1 MRVKLFTEKSSLLG
15 VLLIGLT
22 VISLVPGVAGA
33 GGYVN
38 PTPIGVIVP
47 TPADFH
53 TYASLQAE
61 LEGLNASKPDLVR
74 LETIGTSIQNRTI
87 YALRITEGSGD
98 KPNILFM
105 GLHHSNEWMSLETV
119 AYLARY
125 FLANAHETSRIDTIL
140 EKANLWFIPLVNPD
154 GLEYSQ
160 VHDNLW
166 RKNRRDNG
174 DGTFGV
180 DLNRNYGFQWGVGPA
195 SNTTDI
201 EYPGPDPFS
210 EPETIAIR
218 DFALANTPAFSMSY
232 HSAGGWILFPWSY
245 TPQPTSSDGL
255 LRGVAL
261 QMSNYNGYRLL
272 QEGKS
277 NHVKAGNAD
286 DWLYHSFGTLAYTV
300 EVGPS
305 FSSQDN
311 NEIGSVLL
319 SNVMPAVVGTELAL
333 HITDLNCTPKELLC
347 VPAISVVTIGVPLL
361 AGSVFFGVRVIRRN
375 RDRQNDPD
383 YVGQSTR
390 PTESASGAL
399 SSFA

>member
-1 MRVKLFTEKSSLLG
+1 LKVKVFTRNSPLLTALFV
-15 VLLIGLT
+15 VLTI
-22 VISLVPGVAGA
+22 VSLVPGVAGA
-33 GGYVN
+33 GGYAN
-38 PTPIGVIVP
+38 PTPTGVIVP
-47 TPADFH
+47 TPSDFH
-53 TYASLQAE
+53 TYATLQAE
-61 LEGLNASKPDLVR
+61 LEGLNASTPDLVR
-74 LETIGTSIQNRTI
+74 LETIGTSVQNRTI
-87 YALRITEGSGD
+87 YALRITEGHGD

-105 GLHHSNEWMSLETV
+105 GLHHANEWMSLETV
-119 AYLARY
+119 VYLARY

-180 DLNRNYGFQWGVGPA
+180 DLNRNYGFQWGVGLP

-201 EYPGPDPFS
+201 EYPGPESFS
-210 EPETIAIR
+210 EPETIAVR
-218 DFALANTPAFSMSY
+218 DFNLDNPPLFSVSY

-245 TPQPTSSDGL
+245 TPQPTSTDGL
-255 LRGVAL
+255 LRAIAL

-286 DWLYHSFGTLAYTV
+286 DWLYHTFGTLSYTV

-305 FSSQDN
+305 FSSQDS
-311 NEIGSVLL
+311 NEINSVLL
-319 SNVMPAVVGTELAL
+319 SNVMPAVVGAELAL

-347 VPAISVVTIGVPLL
+347 VPALSAVTVGIPLL
-361 AGSVFFGVRVIRRN
+361 AGSLFFSVRVFRRN

-383 YVGQSTR
+383 YLGKSVHT
-390 PTESASGAL
+390 SGSSAL
-399 SSFA
+399 SGIT